1 MQYADRFREDFKEVL
16 KLSLRFEER
25 MGLSMLFVFDICST
39 HLAVSYRLLKG
50 ITNRPI

>member
-1 MQYADRFREDFKEVL
+1 MVREDFEEVL

-25 MGLSMLFVFDICST
+25 MGLSMLFVFDICTT

-50 ITNRPI
+50 ITNGPI